1 MVRSTCRIICVI
13 IAIFTGLLIAST
25 DANVDKRMMK
35 HFEVNWESMR
45 YNKSV
50 TQYNPEVSSNQQP
63 SGSNESLT
71 LTCEIE
77 IKDPNRVLGVL
88 RQGVITEITDSKKQN
103 IEIDQES
110 FDDTQ
115 DGELV
120 EPLSQVSHMPY
131 EGLHYQRRYTQP
143 PVIPRWRALLRKFLR
158 IPQTPFRP
166 ELITEL
172 QPTQVQFDLDLG
184 LLEQTGG
191 EIKSVK
197 GYFYALVAES
207 TEYVDVPFEPND
219 RWVSLTDEVA
229 IQVKEANCTISGSS
243 VRYNFNIEES
253 QQRGRSTGPLRV
265 GDYLPEKIVMDRQ
278 LIAEDDKQI
287 NRSMGFGF
295 LPAYVGGST
304 SGSSSGPGGISPVK
318 KIRFVIAVKPKHC
331 KIPFDLKNIPLPN
344 PESKEEK
351 E

>member
-1 MVRSTCRIICVI
+1 MIRSRLSFIYLIII
-13 IAIFTGLLIAST
+13 ILTNWSMAST
-25 DANVDKRMMK
+25 DADVDRKVMK
-35 HFEVNWESMR
+35 HFEVNWESLR

-50 TQYNPEVSSNQQP
+50 EQYNPEISSNRQP
-63 SGSNESLT
+63 SGSNESLI
-71 LTCEIE
+71 LSCEIE
-77 IKDPNRVLGVL
+77 IKDPNLVLGTL
-88 RQGVITEITDSKKQN
+88 RQGFITEITNSKGRNVKIN
-103 IEIDQES
+103 QER
-110 FDDTQ
+110 
-115 DGELV
+115 
-120 EPLSQVSHMPY
+120 PQVSHMPC
-131 EGLHYQRRYTQP
+131 EGLRYRQRFTQP

-158 IPQTPFRP
+158 IQPAPFRP
-166 ELITEL
+166 EMITEL
-172 QPTQVQFDLDLG
+172 QPPQIQFDLDLG
-184 LLEQTGG
+184 LLESSGG
-191 EIKSVK
+191 KIRSVR
-197 GYFYALVAES
+197 GYFYALTAES

-219 RWVSLTDEVA
+219 QWVSLTDEVA
-229 IQVKEANCTISGSS
+229 IQIKEANCTISGSS
-243 VRYNFNIEES
+243 VRYNYEIEEN
-253 QQRGRSTGPLRV
+253 QPGGRGIRPL
-265 GDYLPEKIVMDRQ
+265 GAEDYLPEKIVMDRQ